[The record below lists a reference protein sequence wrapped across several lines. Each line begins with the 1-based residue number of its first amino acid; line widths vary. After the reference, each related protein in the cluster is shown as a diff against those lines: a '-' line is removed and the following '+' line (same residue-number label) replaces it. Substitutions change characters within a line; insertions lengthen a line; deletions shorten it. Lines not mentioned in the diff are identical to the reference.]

1 MPPVSKT
8 FEHIFQDVAE
18 EIRTKDGI
26 RHHVKHLKPEFNSFQ
41 WTHFKKPRLVGSPY
55 PQHWGSI
62 HPLYQMKD
70 HGVAM
75 RIFEIARM
83 VERDDIISGAMAAFV
98 ASREKSTTFQLA
110 QKAMEIKA
118 QQAELTVKNSAAK
131 AAASKK
137 VLRLTGG
144 IAAGTIGVTSIA
156 SGIAV
161 AASPDLRAKLR
172 QSSRMVKV
180 RISD

>member
-1 MPPVSKT
+1 
-8 FEHIFQDVAE
+8 
-18 EIRTKDGI
+18 
-26 RHHVKHLKPEFNSFQ
+26 
-41 WTHFKKPRLVGSPY
+41 
-55 PQHWGSI
+55 
-62 HPLYQMKD
+62 MKD